1 MKLLLATSSFK
12 TGYGGIA
19 SYAHDFINAL
29 GEIFDI
35 TVLTGDYEM
44 TIPNK
49 CKDVQHYNFS
59 KICKS
64 NAVNLYNL
72 INSIKPDIIIN
83 SNVTLISIISRF
95 LDNNIKIIS
104 ISHFVNGPLAW
115 SAGINAH
122 YIDNIIVLSSY
133 GKDYIDKK
141 YHIKDS
147 KTKIVLNYVENKCI
161 INDNK
166 TEREVLNIV
175 YPGGCSYKKS
185 AEIVCH
191 AILKLLQTD
200 LNFHLYWL
208 GKTKIAGENIPI
220 IQIKD
225 ISDILPTN
233 DNRIKHIGQIERS
246 SAKEIIGNANIFLLP
261 SRGEGFPISLAEAM
275 SNSCIPII
283 SDAKHGSLDIIK
295 NNINGLII
303 KQGNIK
309 ELFNIIVKIL
319 SNHNNYSSIY
329 ENSRKTYN
337 KLLSK
342 EVWTKNMIKILNNN
356 NCHRNRY
363 TNFCTLSFY
372 SILIKYKKDMLIYFF
387 KDRVQQLYHFLYFK
401 YLFVKFRHNK

>member
-12 TGYGGIA
+12 TGCGGIA

-29 GEIFDI
+29 GKMFEII
-35 TVLTGDYEM
+35 VLTGDNE
-44 TIPNK
+44 TTTPNK
-49 CKDVQHYNFS
+49 CKDVQHYDFS
-59 KICKS
+59 MICKS
-64 NAVNLYNL
+64 NAINLFNL

-83 SNVTLISIISRF
+83 SNVVLISIISRF

-122 YIDNIIVLSSY
+122 YIDNIIALSSY
-133 GKDYIDKK
+133 GKDYIDKR
-141 YHIKDS
+141 YHIKDC
-147 KTKIVLNYVENKCI
+147 KTTIVLNYVENKCI

-166 TEREVLNIV
+166 TEKKVLNIV

-191 AILKLLQTD
+191 AILKLLKTD
-200 LNFHLYWL
+200 LDFHLYWL
-208 GKTKIAGENIPI
+208 GKTKIPGERIPI

-233 DNRIKHIGQIERS
+233 DYRIKHIGQIKRS
-246 SAKEIIGNANIFLLP
+246 YAKEIIGNANIFLLP

-295 NNINGLII
+295 NGINGIII
-303 KQGNIK
+303 KQGKTNSLYKAIVD
-309 ELFNIIVKIL
+309 IIE
-319 SNHNNYSSIY
+319 NHNKYISIY
-329 ENSRKTYN
+329 EKSLTTYE

-342 EVWTKNMIKILNNN
+342 DVWIKNMIKILNNN

-372 SILIKYKKDMLIYFF
+372 SILLKYKKDILIYFL

-401 YLFVKFRHNK
+401 YLFIKFRHNK